1 MKEILAFPIWR
12 NGQTTNAEFITL
24 QSNFDNL
31 IDTVIFYYALKDK
44 NNVNIV
50 EGNITMDGIDY
61 HDWDGSNDKAFDYV
75 AKKLGIQL
83 VY

>member
-1 MKEILAFPIWR
+1 MREIKSFPIWR
-12 NGQTTNAEFITL
+12 NGQTLNAEFIVL

-31 IDTVIFYYALKDK
+31 IDTVIFYYSLKDK
-44 NNVNIV
+44 ELNTIV

-61 HDWDGSNDKAFDYV
+61 HDWDGSNDQAFDYA

-83 VY
+83 IY